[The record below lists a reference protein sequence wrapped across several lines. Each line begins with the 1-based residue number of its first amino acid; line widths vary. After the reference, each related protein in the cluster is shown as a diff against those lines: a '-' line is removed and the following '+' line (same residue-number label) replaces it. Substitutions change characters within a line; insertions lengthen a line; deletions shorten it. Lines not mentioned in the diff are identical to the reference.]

1 MALIKI
7 SSLSKTMYLFIVPHI
22 NFKVSWILLLGYFCY
37 GSSFLIFSFII
48 TKYRLGLMVPIL
60 SGILNIVILIFA
72 VALFH
77 EKFSWNMMVGVILIV
92 SGIIIMNIK

>member
-1 MALIKI
+1 MALIKM
-7 SSLSKTMYLFIVPHI
+7 SSLSKTVYLFIIPYI

-37 GSSFLIFSFII
+37 GLSFLIFSFII

-72 VALFH
+72 VVLFH
-77 EKFSWNMMVGVILIV
+77 EKFSWNMMVGVILV
-92 SGIIIMNIK
+92 AFGIIIMNVK